1 MQGGDATHGG
11 RDILIESMPFGIG
24 TPTAVGSLPFSDAD
38 EAVAFVLEALPEL
51 PAAPTLPR
59 RDPREGMIAQAAWG
73 IAGVTVRPDGTIAVD
88 PAALDPEAP
97 LGDPDLAGA
106 PFATLRTFLAAI
118 GGRTEPVKVQVTGPA
133 TLAVALVREGVDPA
147 VACAV
152 AVTAV
157 RARGRAVVEAVAAVA
172 PEATI
177 VAFLDE
183 PALVGGPPAE
193 LADPETVID
202 LVSGALA
209 AWEPGVSGKVG
220 AITGVHVCGPSDW
233 RAVLQAGPRI
243 LSVPVGADLG
253 TSAGAL
259 ATFLERDGWIAWGAV
274 PTDRPLGESASHWW
288 RDLSAQWCSLVQ
300 AGCDPVRIRRQA
312 LVTPACGLAL
322 HDAAQVGLVHDLTRT
337 LGLRIHDQLAGVRLS
352 VGA

>member
-1 MQGGDATHGG
+1 MNGGDATHGT
-11 RDILIESMPFGIG
+11 RDNHIDPMPFGIG
-24 TPTAVGSLPFSDAD
+24 TPTAVGSLPFVDSD
-38 EAVAFVLEALPEL
+38 EAVAFVLDALPEL

-59 RDPREGMIAQAAWG
+59 RDAREGMIAQAAWG
-73 IAGVTVRPDGTIAVD
+73 IAGVDVRADGSLALI
-88 PAALDPEAP
+88 PSALDPEAP
-97 LGDPDLAGA
+97 LGDPGLAGA

-118 GGRTEPVKVQVTGPA
+118 EGRTEPVKVQATGPV
-133 TLAVALVREGVDPA
+133 TLAAALVRAGAEA
-147 VACAV
+147 TVACSV
-152 AVTAV
+152 AATAV
-157 RARGRAVVEAVAAVA
+157 RSRAQALADAVAAVA
-172 PEATI
+172 PDATI

-209 AWEPGVSGKVG
+209 VWEPR

-243 LSVPVGADLG
+243 LSAPVGADLTLG
-253 TSAGAL
+253 AGPL

-288 RDLSAQWCSLVQ
+288 RELSAQWCALVQ

-322 HDAAQVGLVHDLTRT
+322 HDVAQVGLVHELTRK